1 MVRVTDLPYSRDVVI
16 ELLLVSPLHR
26 YEGRPADGPLA
37 LPGNADEER
46 RDQVEIRAH
55 LGVVGD
61 RYFGGKAHVREA
73 VTLMAAESL
82 DAITAELGLGRV
94 PDAALTR
101 RNIIVRGVDV
111 DALRGAEFSLDT
123 GDGPVR
129 FLAHRPANP
138 CAWMNVTLAEGAHKA
153 LRGRGGMRCEP
164 LADGTLALGPAVIR
178 SSIPLA
184 DAPFAAA
191 PII

>member
-1 MVRVTDLPYSRDVVI
+1 MVRVTDLSYSRDVVI

-37 LPGNADEER
+37 RVGEER
-46 RDQVEIRAH
+46 RERVEVRAH

-82 DAITAELGLGRV
+82 DAITAELGLASV

-123 GDGPVR
+123 GDGPVL

-164 LADGTLALGPAVIR
+164 LTDGTLSLGSAVIR

-184 DAPFAAA
+184 DALLTTA
-191 PII
+191 PVR

>member
-1 MVRVTDLPYSRDVVI
+1 MTALPYSRDIEI

-37 LPGNADEER
+37 QVGEELR
-46 RDQVEIRAH
+46 ERIEIRAH

-73 VTLMAAESL
+73 VTVMAAESL
-82 DAITAELGLGRV
+82 DAITAELGLASV

-101 RNIIVRGVDV
+101 RNIIVRGVDI
-111 DALRGAEFSLDT
+111 DSLRGAEFSIDT
-123 GDGPVR
+123 GDGPVL

-164 LADGTLALGPAVIR
+164 LVDGTLTLGAAVIR
-178 SSIPLA
+178 SSVPL
-184 DAPFAAA
+184 AAA
-191 PII
+191 PTATAPVR

>member
-1 MVRVTDLPYSRDVVI
+1 MTELPYSRDVQI

-26 YEGRPADGPLA
+26 YEGRPADGPLP
-37 LPGNADEER
+37 LPGNAGDER
-46 RDQVEIRAH
+46 RERIDIRAH

-73 VTLMAAESL
+73 VTVMAAESL
-82 DAITAELGLGRV
+82 DAITAELGLPTV

-101 RNIIVRGVDV
+101 RNIIVRGVDI

-138 CAWMNVTLAEGAHKA
+138 CAWMNVTLADGAHKA
-153 LRGRGGMRCEP
+153 LRRRGGMRCEP
-164 LADGTLALGPAVIR
+164 LEDGSLTLGTAVMR
-178 SSIPLA
+178 SSVPL
-184 DAPFAAA
+184 AAA
-191 PII
+191 PVVITAGV